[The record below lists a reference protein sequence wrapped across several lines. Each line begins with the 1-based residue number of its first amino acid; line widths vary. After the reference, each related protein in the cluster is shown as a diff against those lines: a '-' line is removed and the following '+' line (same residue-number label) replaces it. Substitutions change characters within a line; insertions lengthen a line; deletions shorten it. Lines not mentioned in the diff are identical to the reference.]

1 MTGGGARID
10 VGALGPHLDALV
22 AEFGYDEWRSRQVDA
37 RAEGRLVGIGV
48 SALVQGT
55 APTQYGVAG
64 RFGSYECA
72 AVAVL
77 PDGQVTV
84 AVGTKSQGQA
94 HETTLAQV
102 AAGTLGVDVAR
113 VTVTDGDTAQL
124 PYGMG
129 SWGSRTAVM
138 AGARCCA
145 PRPACGRRWTGSVW
159 PCRPRAAARRR
170 SRRSPRKHGG
180 RCTGSRRA

>member
-1 MTGGGARID
+1 MRRRNLLPDAPRPWITGGGARID

-22 AEFGYDEWRSRQVDA
+22 AEFGYDEWRARQVAA
-37 RAEGRLVGIGV
+37 RADGRLVGIGV
-48 SALVQGT
+48 STLVQGT

-64 RFGSYECA
+64 RFGSYESA

-102 AAGTLGVDVAR
+102 AADVLGVGIERGDGDRRRHRVAR
-113 VTVTDGDTAQL
+113 
-124 PYGMG
+124 
-129 SWGSRTAVM
+129 RTAWVRGG
-138 AGARCCA
+138 AG
-145 PRPACGRRWTGSVW
+145 PR
-159 PCRPRAAARRR
+159 
-170 SRRSPRKHGG
+170 
-180 RCTGSRRA
+180 